1 MTQLPL
7 LVKELLGWYIWKD
20 KIKECNKEYHKIIVQ
35 YDEYGEISYWTTM
48 TTMTIFTDQYRNPLL
63 YRNIERPDCLPDYFI
78 YNFTRKMCT
87 TVANL
92 PQRYFYSS
100 GINNEKGFFNEFEK
114 DKRYKK
120 VNSWLF
126 QL

>member
-7 LVKELLGWYIWKD
+7 LVKELIGWYIWKD
-20 KIKECNKEYHKIIVQ
+20 KIKECNKEYHKTVNQ
-35 YDEYGEISYWTTM
+35 FGNNYSWTVFY
-48 TTMTIFTDQYRNPLL
+48 IGNSLL
-63 YRNIERPDCLPDYFI
+63 CRDLSRPDNQQDYFI
-78 YNFTRKMCT
+78 YNFTWFSQ
-87 TVANL
+87 VAAL
-92 PQRYFYSS
+92 PRRYFYSS
-100 GINNEKGFFNEFEK
+100 GINNGRGFFHEFEK

>member
-7 LVKELLGWYIWKD
+7 LVKELIGWYIWNA
-20 KIKECNKEYHKIIVQ
+20 KIKECNKEYHKTLKQ
-35 YDEYGEISYWTTM
+35 FGNNSWTVFYND
-48 TTMTIFTDQYRNPLL
+48 TTNIYSHILLSRNLS
-63 YRNIERPDCLPDYFI
+63 RPDNLDDYFI
-78 YNFTRKMCT
+78 YNFTFIVSLR
-87 TVANL
+87 VANL

-100 GINNEKGFFNEFEK
+100 GINNGRGFFHEFEK